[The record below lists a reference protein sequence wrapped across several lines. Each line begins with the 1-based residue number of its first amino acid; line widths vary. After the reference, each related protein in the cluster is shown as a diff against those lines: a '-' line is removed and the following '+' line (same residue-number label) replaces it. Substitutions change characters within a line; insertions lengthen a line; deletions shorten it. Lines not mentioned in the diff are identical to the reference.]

1 MSYAIGWAGLMLGMA
16 SSGPLIFSFAMKDNG
31 DPRWK
36 WVVALGLCMIA
47 AAIALICVSV
57 IGAQP

>member
-1 MSYAIGWAGLMLGMA
+1 MGYALGWAGLMRGML
-16 SSGPLIFSFAMKDNG
+16 SSFPLIFSGIMKDKGN
-31 DPRWK
+31 PRWK
-36 WVVALGLCMIA
+36 WVVALGLCMIV